1 MISFDDAF
9 QRVVEIAVPL
19 GTQCVPLGEGAG
31 RILAEPVIARLS
43 MPRCDVSA
51 MDGYAVRSADLGA
64 VPFSLP
70 VRGETA
76 AGSPPG
82 AEFAPGT
89 AVRIFT
95 GAPVPVG
102 ADRVIVQENVE
113 REGEL
118 ARIVRPPGAA
128 RHIREAGSDFREG
141 DILVPAGRQ
150 LDWRTLTVAAAAAQS
165 PLKVYLRPRGAI
177 LATGD
182 ELAVP
187 GEASGIPGAIPE
199 SISPAIAAF
208 VRSAGGQLISREMYP
223 DDPAQ
228 LRLAA
233 AAALAGADLLILIG
247 GASVG
252 DRDHS
257 RSLFAGPPDYIFPKV
272 AIKPG
277 KPVWL
282 ARIGGKLVLGLPG
295 NPTSALVTAR
305 LFLAPLLAGLGG
317 RDAAATVV
325 FESWALAAAL
335 PAAGDRETFVR
346 ARIRDNRAM
355 PLIHQDSSGQASL
368 LEADLLLR
376 QPPGNSDFQPGETI
390 QGLLF

>member
-1 MISFDDAF
+1 MISFEEALQEVLDA
-9 QRVVEIAVPL
+9 ALPL
-19 GTQCVPLGEGAG
+19 GTQSVPLSEAAG
-31 RILAEPVIARLS
+31 RVVAEPVVARLS
-43 MPRCDVSA
+43 MPRYDVSA
-51 MDGYAVRSADLGA
+51 MDGYAVRSADLCETA
-64 VPFSLP
+64 STLP
-70 VRGETA
+70 VRGESA

-82 AEFAPGT
+82 SELSRGT
-89 AVRIFT
+89 AMRIFT
-95 GAPVPVG
+95 GAPVPAG
-102 ADRVIVQENVE
+102 ADRIIVQENVE
-113 REGEL
+113 REGDL
-118 ARIVRPPGAA
+118 ARFVRPYGPA
-128 RHIREAGSDFREG
+128 RHIRTAGSDFQEG
-141 DILVPAGRQ
+141 EVLVPAGRE
-150 LDWRTLTVAAAAAQS
+150 LNWRTLTAAAAADQAL
-165 PLKVYLRPRGAI
+165 LKVYRRPRVAI

-182 ELAVP
+182 ELAAP
-187 GEASGIPGAIPE
+187 GTAKEIPGAIPE
-199 SISPAIAAF
+199 SLSYAVAAF
-208 VRSAGGQLISREMYP
+208 VRAAGGELVWQTRYA
-223 DDPAQ
+223 DDPVQ

-233 AAALAGADLLILIG
+233 AEALAGADLVVVIG

-257 RSLFAGPPDYIFPKV
+257 RSMFAGKPDYLFPKV

-325 FESWALAAAL
+325 FQNWRLEAAL

-346 ARIRDNRAM
+346 ARIRGGGAL

-376 QPPGNSDFQPGETI
+376 QPPGSRDFQPGETI

>member
-1 MISFDDAF
+1 
-9 QRVVEIAVPL
+9 
-19 GTQCVPLGEGAG
+19 
-31 RILAEPVIARLS
+31 
-43 MPRCDVSA
+43 
-51 MDGYAVRSADLGA
+51 MDGFAVRSADLGA

-70 VRGETA
+70 VRGESA

-82 AEFAPGT
+82 VEISPGT
-89 AVRIFT
+89 AIRIFT
-95 GAPVPVG
+95 GAPVPAG

-113 REGEL
+113 REGDL
-118 ARIVRPPGAA
+118 ARFVRPHGAA
-128 RHIREAGSDFREG
+128 RHIRAAGSDFREG

-150 LDWRTLTVAAAAAQS
+150 LDWRTLTAAAADQS
-165 PLKVYLRPRGAI
+165 PLKVYLRPRVAI

-182 ELAVP
+182 ELAAP
-187 GEASGIPGAIPE
+187 GKAKDIPGAIPE
-199 SISPAIAAF
+199 SISPAIVAF
-208 VRSAGGQLISREMYP
+208 VRSAGGEVVSREMYP

-228 LRLAA
+228 LRLASA
-233 AAALAGADLLILIG
+233 ATLARADLMIIIG

-257 RSLFAGPPDYIFPKV
+257 RSMFAGPPDYIFPKV

-277 KPVWL
+277 KPVWF
-282 ARIGGKLVLGLPG
+282 ARVGGKLVLGLPG

-305 LFLAPLLAGLGG
+305 LLLAPLLAGLGG

-346 ARIRDNRAM
+346 ARITFNRAL
-355 PLIHQDSSGQASL
+355 PLTHQDSSGQASL

-376 QPPGNSDFQPGETI
+376 QPPGSQDFQPGETI
-390 QGLLF
+390 QGLRF